1 MTQYKSNHWRKSV
14 FYLLRIVLIEVVMP
28 LVITVGHMTL
38 DVDEISGIIIIKT
51 RVIHGWCQEDEVVLL

>member
-1 MTQYKSNHWRKSV
+1 
-14 FYLLRIVLIEVVMP
+14 MP